1 MIGLALLGLRFLRS
15 MIKSMPAPVAAP
27 AVAQAIDVQ
36 PKLSVVSANEET
48 ASGDEAAPKRS
59 RLKRRGSG
67 GPSLRDEL
75 SEMVREDP
83 DAAVSI
89 LRNWI
94 GSAG

>member
-15 MIKSMPAPVAAP
+15 MIKSMPAPAPVAA
-27 AVAQAIDVQ
+27 ASAAMDLQ
-36 PKLSVVSANEET
+36 PKLSVVSASEEA
-48 ASGDEAAPKRS
+48 ASDEEAAPKRS
-59 RLKRRGSG
+59 RLKRRGNG

-75 SEMVREDP
+75 SEMVRDDP